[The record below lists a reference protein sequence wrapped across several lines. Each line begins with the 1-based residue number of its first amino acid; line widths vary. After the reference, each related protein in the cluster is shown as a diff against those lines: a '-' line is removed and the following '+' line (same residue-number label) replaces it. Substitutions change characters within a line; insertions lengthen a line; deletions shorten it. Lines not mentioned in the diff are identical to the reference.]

1 MLRLYTII
9 LSLMV
14 VITLTGCGKTDSS
27 DNEADDATVLVPTTV
42 TVTDASGAALCSGI
56 SVYRAGEKER
66 VADGFSGRSLDLE
79 EGKYDFLVQ
88 FNGGEK
94 LFKNR
99 EVKGETAE
107 FCLEIPTGALQ
118 IRCFSSGGDEIDAEV
133 LIFPPGFEGDIPAY
147 RAAVGEEIMMLPG
160 DYEVTVS
167 AQGTILPRKLVSV
180 TKDSLIAENFILDTG
195 YILVSLVDFEGR
207 PVPGEVRVYPA
218 GDYNSSIAAGL
229 TGEKIPVRPG
239 SYDVVATG
247 DRYSERSA
255 GISVVTNQVSE
266 EKLITYRYEAGKDE

>member
-1 MLRLYTII
+1 
-9 LSLMV
+9 V
-14 VITLTGCGKTDSS
+14 VAIITLAGCGKSGDADS
-27 DNEADDATVLVPTTV
+27 EADEAAVLIPTIV
-42 TVTDASGAALCSGI
+42 TVTDASGAELNAGI

-66 VADGFSGRSLDLE
+66 VADGFSGRPLELE
-79 EGKYDFLVQ
+79 EGEYDFLVQ

-94 LFKNR
+94 LFINR
-99 EVKGETAE
+99 EVKGEEAE
-107 FCLEIPTGALQ
+107 FGMEIPTGTLQ
-118 IRCFSSGGDEIDAEV
+118 VRCFSSGGDEINAEV

-147 RAAVGEEIMMLPG
+147 RATVGEEITMLPG
-160 DYEVTVS
+160 DYEITVS
-167 AQGTILPRKLVSV
+167 AQGTILPRKPVSV
-180 TKDSLIAENFILDTG
+180 LKDIAFTESFILDTG
-195 YILVSLVDFEGR
+195 YILVSLVDFEGK

-239 SYDVVATG
+239 SYDVVASG

>member
-1 MLRLYTII
+1 MLRLSII
-9 LSLMV
+9 LLSLMV
-14 VITLTGCGKTDSS
+14 VITLAGCGKSGDPGS
-27 DNEADDATVLVPTTV
+27 EADDAAVLVPTTI
-42 TVTDASGAALCSGI
+42 TVTDASGAALYAGI

-66 VADGFSGRSLDLE
+66 VADGFSGRPLGLE
-79 EGKYDFLVQ
+79 EGEYDFLVQ

-94 LFKNR
+94 LFKSR
-99 EVKGETAE
+99 EVEGEEAE
-107 FCLEIPTGALQ
+107 FSLEIPTATLQ

-133 LIFPPGFEGDIPAY
+133 LIFPPGFEGDIPGY
-147 RAAVGEEIMMLPG
+147 RATVGEEITMLPG

-167 AQGTILPRKLVSV
+167 AQGTILPRKPVSV
-180 TKDSLIAENFILDTG
+180 TKDSVIAESFILDTG
-195 YILVSLVDFEGR
+195 YILVSLVDYEGK